1 MWQISYPPANG
12 AHQGNY
18 LLAKMGVCGF
28 FLQVKFATSLLAS
41 LAGDKYISFHF
52 IKDPS
57 LRLIRERIEN
67 QL

>member
-41 LAGDKYISFHF
+41 LAGDKQFTQVEPLNKGF
-52 IKDPS
+52 F
-57 LRLIRERIEN
+57 
-67 QL
+67 